1 MMGKDRS
8 SVGFNSAVVQW
19 QELVCNNGLK
29 YAGNWQK
36 IERSQK
42 EKLTLYMY
50 DRFCW
55 NVCFPFLTVKK
66 TKRILGSGGCPK
78 TSYLTDNTQ
87 HIVFSCVEPAIVL
100 TYDTMVGVHSVWKVR
115 RARLDV
121 SHQMTIQS
129 HLVYIKVCY
138 I

>member
-1 MMGKDRS
+1 MLEIDKNKREVKRKSLLCTCMIDF
-8 SVGFNSAVVQW
+8 VEMFV
-19 QELVCNNGLK
+19 
-29 YAGNWQK
+29 
-36 IERSQK
+36 
-42 EKLTLYMY
+42 
-50 DRFCW
+50 
-55 NVCFPFLTVKK
+55 FPFLTVKEK
-66 TKRILGSGGCPK
+66 IRILGSGGCPK